1 MIFIMDF
8 QFQVHLMYLSGCQM
22 GQSPMGLKMNLERR
36 RRVQFGIFLNQGVG
50 FEYTQLLPGFEMIQ
64 LILGA
69 KRTPL
74 LSTIQIAFF
83 AAAWLCFMH
92 ACNENNMESKYFCR
106 GYNISVT
113 GNSVQ

>member
-1 MIFIMDF
+1 
-8 QFQVHLMYLSGCQM
+8 MYLSGCQM

-74 LSTIQIAFF
+74 MSRAVK
-83 AAAWLCFMH
+83 APLC
-92 ACNENNMESKYFCR
+92 
-106 GYNISVT
+106 GISCMT
-113 GNSVQ
+113 HKQA